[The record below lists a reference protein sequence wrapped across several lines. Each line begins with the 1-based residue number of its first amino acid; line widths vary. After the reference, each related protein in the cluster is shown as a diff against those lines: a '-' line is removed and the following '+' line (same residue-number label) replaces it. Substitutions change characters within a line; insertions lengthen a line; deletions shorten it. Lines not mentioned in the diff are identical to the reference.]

1 MRDFN
6 KKRGIRSKNDVI
18 HKKLLEW
25 DFVDEDIDSDSD
37 STGEIYHNYRSFF
50 THFKNDFENVKS
62 ISGQL
67 EGIVEEIADASGSVK
82 LSAEYIAQGAQ
93 SQSEDVGRCMNV
105 ADHLAQ
111 KMSSM
116 DLKSKELIEMAY
128 EMSKENANGKEA
140 IQNLIESQDKNRQV
154 IKTITDN
161 IYVLFEKTKSIT
173 DVTKLLYGIS
183 SQTNLLAL
191 NASIEAARAGEAGKG
206 FAVVADEVRKLS
218 EESRA
223 ASEDINKSIKDIM
236 DELDELKK
244 VIDTSGAIFSA
255 QTESVDQVIKSVE
268 KVNGSVDGFIQ
279 SQKEFNGDVE
289 VLSGEKATL
298 IDSIS
303 NITSVI
309 EESSATT
316 EEVAS
321 LTINQ
326 NSMAEILVK
335 MSRELYKKVADIDDK
350 AKMIRAEVMVQKR
363 KKVAMIW
370 DLNDPFWDPAAKAAL
385 KTGKILDFE
394 VSIFAP
400 KARGS
405 KGAQEMAEIL
415 DNLLTDSYDAIVI
428 SPIKDSRIAE
438 RLRKANQRGIKIVFI
453 LSKVDGIS
461 YEALVGTNS
470 LQCGIN
476 SGKIVKQLLNN
487 KGEVIIGMW
496 ADSKMETIEERAEGF
511 LKEMQKES
519 EITVHKVDVTSEP
532 TTEEAERVIGS
543 MLKKYPDTEVLF
555 ATNIGWGL
563 AYARYVNKYHPNV
576 KVVTVDFTKEVA
588 EHMKKGNIK
597 AAIAQ
602 RPFTW
607 GTVTLELLADVFA
620 GKSVTKYTD
629 TGTYEVNM
637 NNIQIFEQRF

>member
-1 MRDFN
+1 MWELH
-6 KKRGIRSKNDVI
+6 KKGGFGSKNDTFQR
-18 HKKLLEW
+18 KLLEW
-25 DFVDEDIDSDSD
+25 DFVDQEINSDSD
-37 STGEIYHNYRSFF
+37 SANKIYDTYRSFF
-50 THFKNDFENVKS
+50 THFKNDFENVKAV
-62 ISGQL
+62 SGQL
-67 EGIVEEIADASGSVK
+67 EGIVEEIADASNSVK
-82 LSAEYIAQGAQ
+82 HSAEYIAQGAQ

-105 ADHLAQ
+105 ADHLAL
-111 KMSSM
+111 KIGSM

-140 IQNLIESQDKNRQV
+140 IQNLIVNQDKNRQV
-154 IKTITDN
+154 IKTITED

-191 NASIEAARAGEAGKG
+191 NASIEAARAGDAGKG
-206 FAVVADEVRKLS
+206 FAVVAEEVRKLS

-223 ASEDINKSIKDIM
+223 ASENINKSIMDIIK
-236 DELDELKK
+236 ELDDLKK
-244 VIDTSGAIFSA
+244 VIDTSGTIFSA

-268 KVNGSVDGFIQ
+268 KVNESVDGFIQ
-279 SQKEFNGDVE
+279 RQKEFNEDVE
-289 VLSGEKATL
+289 VLSSEKATL

-303 NITSVI
+303 NIASVV

-335 MSRELYKKVADIDDK
+335 MSRDLYKKVADIDNK
-350 AKMIRAEVMVQKR
+350 AKIIRTEVLIQKK

-370 DLNDPFWDPAAKAAL
+370 DLDDPFWDPASKEAL
-385 KTGKILDFE
+385 KTSKILGFD
-394 VSIFAP
+394 VTIFAP
-400 KARGS
+400 KTRGS
-405 KGAQEMAEIL
+405 KGTQEMADIL
-415 DNLLTDSYDAIVI
+415 DKLLEDSYDAIVI
-428 SPIKDSRIAE
+428 SPITDNKIAE
-438 RLRKANQRGIKIVFI
+438 RLRRAAQKGIKIIFI
-453 LSKVDGIS
+453 QSKIDGIP

-470 LQCGIN
+470 QQCGIN
-476 SGKIVKQLLNN
+476 SGKIVKQLLGN

-496 ADSKMETIEERAEGF
+496 SDSKMEAIEDRAEGF
-511 LKEMQKES
+511 LKELQKEPN
-519 EITVHKVDVTSEP
+519 IKIHKVDVTGEP
-532 TTEEAERVIGS
+532 SAEEAERVIGK
-543 MLKKYPDTEVLF
+543 MLKDYPGTEVLF
-555 ATNIGWGL
+555 ATNVGWGL
-563 AYARYVNKYHPNV
+563 AYARYVNKYHPKV

-602 RPFTW
+602 RPFAW

-620 GKSVTKYTD
+620 GKSVNKYTD